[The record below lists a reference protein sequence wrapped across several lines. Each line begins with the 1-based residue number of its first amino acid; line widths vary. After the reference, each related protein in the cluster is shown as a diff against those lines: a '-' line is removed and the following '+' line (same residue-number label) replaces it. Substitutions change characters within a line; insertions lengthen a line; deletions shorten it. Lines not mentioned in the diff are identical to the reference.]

1 MTKPS
6 EVKGI
11 GPIHIDSYQSPR
23 DKTVKP
29 IHQFTWPQDR
39 SYEVV
44 YEIII
49 DGTTTATMTETVKA
63 SSYAH
68 AAWRLARILPFSES
82 QAYNLLDVVRLS

>member
-1 MTKPS
+1 MAKDNVYKTPKDKGFTKPL
-6 EVKGI
+6 K
-11 GPIHIDSYQSPR
+11 PR
-23 DKTVKP
+23 DSVTKP
-29 IHQFTWPQDR
+29 IHQFTWPQER
-39 SYEVV
+39 TYEVV